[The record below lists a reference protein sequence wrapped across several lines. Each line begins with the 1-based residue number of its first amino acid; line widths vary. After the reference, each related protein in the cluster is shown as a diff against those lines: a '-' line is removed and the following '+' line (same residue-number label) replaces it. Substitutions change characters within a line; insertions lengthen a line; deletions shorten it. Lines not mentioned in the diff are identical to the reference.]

1 MHEKRQKNRY
11 AKNPVFD
18 NKLHNEFA
26 TYSKSTTMR
35 HIYILRILSIES
47 TILDKYKNYLIY
59 RQSEKRLNLKDKQ
72 FAFSVQKT
80 GDFASDPTL

>member
-1 MHEKRQKNRY
+1 
-11 AKNPVFD
+11 
-18 NKLHNEFA
+18 
-26 TYSKSTTMR
+26 MR

-59 RQSEKRLNLKDKQ
+59 RQSEKRLNLKDKK

-80 GDFASDPTL
+80 ADFASDPTL